1 MDDMDIERQD
11 MDRRHFLKSIPV
23 RIFGSL
29 GAVIIAYPIL
39 SFITFKKPFKKTI
52 PFHPDEQNAMVNFK
66 EGVYLVNDGTNTYAL
81 SSRCTHLGCTFTHDP
96 VSQRF
101 RCPCHGS
108 VFDLSGKR
116 LAGPAKADLHRIPM
130 VREENGDILV
140 TITL

>member
-1 MDDMDIERQD
+1 MDGLDTKRQN
-11 MDRRHFLKSIPV
+11 MDRRRFLKSIPL

-29 GAVIIAYPIL
+29 GAVIIAYPVL
-39 SFITFKKPFKKTI
+39 SFITFRKPAKKTI
-52 PFHPDEQNAMVNFK
+52 TFHPDEQNALVNFK
-66 EGVYLVNDGTNTYAL
+66 EGVYLVNEGANTYAL
-81 SSRCTHLGCTFTHDP
+81 SSRCTHLGCTFNHDP

-116 LAGPAKADLHRIPM
+116 LAGPAKADLHRIPIT
-130 VREENGDILV
+130 RKENGDIIV